1 MASRHKD
8 KATGLDT
15 GAAIRKVLRTKRI
28 THAALARAVGRAQS
42 NISVSLAQRSL
53 HAYIL
58 WEMSV
63 ALRHNLFADLAAQ
76 LNHATEGRLQ
86 QDSVS
91 VEALQ
96 AEIERLRTERD
107 TLMRAVEKLSR

>member
-1 MASRHKD
+1 MAIRRKD

-15 GAAIRKVLRTKRI
+15 GAAVRAVLRSKRI

-42 NISVSLAQRSL
+42 NISVLLADQSMQ
-53 HAYIL
+53 AYIL
-58 WEMSV
+58 WELSV
-63 ALRHNLFADLAAQ
+63 ALRHNLFTDLAAQ
-76 LNHATEGRLQ
+76 LDKATEGRLQ
-86 QDSVS
+86 KDKVS

-96 AEIERLRTERD
+96 AEIDRLRAERD